1 MSRRRS
7 SRTADSTPIQAGPSI
22 TSGVAVG
29 DQVAEAASNAV
40 ALAGGMAVDSFI
52 PTPLDPE
59 TVTGTPAERLAK
71 VEAALRA
78 ADEHAARSVRAAKIR
93 WTIESGAA
101 LKILVDDDL
110 YTARGYTSLDAY
122 ADEVLHISRTNVYKT
137 IEAGAA
143 LRTVLSARRVSKIFD
158 TPPNASQAR
167 ALVPVLGLTDGE
179 GKAVNVIT
187 DVKASGKKLTAAA
200 ITAAAKRLGC
210 TGPVIPSPAPSTDAV
225 DAERRAEAGRRLA
238 AAADA
243 AERVLAL
250 YEEVLVADIAPAD
263 ADRAAADL
271 TRLAKAGRVLAK
283 QTRIPGT

>member
-1 MSRRRS
+1 M
-7 SRTADSTPIQAGPSI
+7 
-22 TSGVAVG
+22 AVG
-29 DQVAEAASNAV
+29 DQVSEAASNAV
-40 ALAGGMAVDSFI
+40 ALAGGIAVDSFI

-122 ADEVLHISRTNVYKT
+122 ADEILHISRTNVYKT
-137 IEAGAA
+137 IEAGVALQAVLAA
-143 LRTVLSARRVSKIFD
+143 RQVSKIFD

-167 ALVPVLGLTDGE
+167 ALLPVLALTDGE
-179 GKAVNVIT
+179 DKAVNVIA

-200 ITAAAKRLGC
+200 IKAAAQRLGYTAA
-210 TGPVIPSPAPSTDAV
+210 IPSPASGADAD
-225 DAERRAEAGRRLA
+225 DAARRTEAGRRLT

-243 AERVLAL
+243 AERALAL
-250 YEEVLVADIAPAD
+250 YEEVLTADVPPAD

-271 TRLAKAGRVLAK
+271 ARLAKAGRVLAK
-283 QTRIPGT
+283 QTRIPGSPPTFV